1 MEVIK
6 GVEFLFFATN
16 SRVGYGQILL
26 ETLICGTEVICFR
39 PKGDVL
45 NLVDKS
51 YYTNYQDIIDRLKNK
66 LPSKE
71 IFIPSYMDKNKIDL
85 QLNLLIRNY

>member
-1 MEVIK
+1 MDK
-6 GVEFLFFATN
+6 FF
-16 SRVGYGQILL
+16 L

-85 QLNLLIRNY
+85 QLNLLIRKLLNE